1 MEKKNELDVRGYYQ
15 SLSRSER
22 GQFLKYL
29 FLRYE
34 YNPRTMSMKLNGSIY
49 AAKIRRDERENIEKV
64 ISSGV
69 WRQ

>member
-1 MEKKNELDVRGYYQ
+1 MEKKIVDVRGYYQ

-29 FLRYE
+29 LLRYD
-34 YNPRTMSMKLNGSIY
+34 YNTRTMSTKLNNSNSLL
-49 AAKIRRDERENIEKV
+49 RRDERENIEKT
-64 ISSGV
+64 IESGV

>member
-22 GQFLKYL
+22 GKFLKYL